1 MQLLC
6 TRELMRALCIVNM
19 LLFTEIIVPSA
30 LPNAL
35 TYVLH
40 IYVGIRS
47 GEHLHLCSGT
57 PESFFCT

>member
-40 IYVGIRS
+40 IYIRRNKVW
-47 GEHLHLCSGT
+47 
-57 PESFFCT
+57 